1 MYNKKYELGI
11 TKTNKGNIVFTK
23 ANTKY
28 GALYYLYDSDGI
40 FMGEVTKERILKM
53 RDKISNLTVTSDN
66 RLIYKKED
74 KNLEN
79 LNQIVKDWTNY
90 YGPDGKAII
99 NRVLR
104 EYEKDD
110 LSELK
115 KQGYDGI
122 VVRNAPVGIKDKKT
136 ISLEIIV
143 FESNQIKYIY
153 NHKPTENP
161 NIYEG
166 CKKDI
171 VVGEINAIYKEQKE
185 YFKDSKILDK
195 QGRLLVMHHCSNA
208 EFEVFEKSH
217 IGEGFGSS
225 YGQGFYFSSEV
236 LSEYGKD
243 IPVYLNVK
251 KPYIINDVNNMKDIT
266 AYLYTCGIR

>member
-1 MYNKKYELGI
+1 MDSKKYELGI
-11 TKTNKGNIVFTK
+11 TKTNKGNVVFTK

-28 GALYYLYDSDGI
+28 GTLYYLYDSDGI
-40 FMGEVTKERILKM
+40 FMGEVTKDKVLKM

-66 RLIYKKED
+66 RLIYKKEN
-74 KNLEN
+74 KNNKTEE
-79 LNQIVKDWTNY
+79 IVKDWLNY

-110 LSELK
+110 LRELR

-122 VVRNAPVGIKDKKT
+122 IVRNAPVGIKDKKN
-136 ISLEIIV
+136 IQLEVIV

-153 NHKPTENP
+153 NYKPTDSP

-166 CKKDI
+166 CRKDI
-171 VVGEINAIYKEQKE
+171 TEGEINAIYKGQQE
-185 YFKDSKILDK
+185 YFKNSKILDK
-195 QGRLLVMHHCSNA
+195 QGRLKVMHHCTNA
-208 EFEVFEKSH
+208 EFEVFEKKC

-236 LSEYGKD
+236 LNEYGKD

-251 KPYIINDVNNMKDIT
+251 KPYIINNVNSMKDVI
-266 AYLYTCGIR
+266 AYLYTCGIK